1 MQREL
6 TQWVDALEFDNK
18 FGEDGPDELGRKVA
32 WLQSIGRTNESAW
45 WTEVGAK
52 LVRLYEIRADG
63 PQ

>member
-6 TQWVDALEFDNK
+6 AQWTDAFAFDHEFGD
-18 FGEDGPDELGRKVA
+18 DGPDELGRKVA
-32 WLQSIGRTNESAW
+32 RLQSSGRANEIRW

-52 LVRLYEIRADG
+52 LVRLYEIRADQ